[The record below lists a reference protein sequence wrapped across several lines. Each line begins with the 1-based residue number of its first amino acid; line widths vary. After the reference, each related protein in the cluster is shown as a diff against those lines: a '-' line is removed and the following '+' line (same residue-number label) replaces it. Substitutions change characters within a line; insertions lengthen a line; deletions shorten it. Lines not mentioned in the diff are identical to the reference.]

1 MSLHFVFG
9 ASGAGKSY
17 YIYQKI
23 IRESIQNPKK
33 QYLVLVPEQ
42 FTMQTQKELVRMH
55 PRKGILNIDVLSFER
70 LAFRVLEETG
80 YLCEDVLEETGKSL
94 VIRKVAQN
102 HKKELSVLG
111 EKMKRQG
118 YISEMKSMVSELRQ
132 YEVSK
137 EDMEKMLECA
147 KDKPELYYKLK
158 DIAVLYDGFF
168 EYLEGKAITREEV
181 LEVLGSVAG
190 KSKKLKE
197 SILVLD
203 GYTGFTPIQQNVL
216 EKILPL

>member
-80 YLCEDVLEETGKSL
+80 YLCEDVLEETGKEPGYPKSGTESS
-94 VIRKVAQN
+94 
-102 HKKELSVLG
+102 KKELSVLG
-111 EKMKRQG
+111 EKMKLQG

-132 YEVSK
+132 
-137 EDMEKMLECA
+137 
-147 KDKPELYYKLK
+147 
-158 DIAVLYDGFF
+158 
-168 EYLEGKAITREEV
+168 
-181 LEVLGSVAG
+181 
-190 KSKKLKE
+190 
-197 SILVLD
+197 
-203 GYTGFTPIQQNVL
+203 
-216 EKILPL
+216 

>member
-1 MSLHFVFG
+1 
-9 ASGAGKSY
+9 
-17 YIYQKI
+17 
-23 IRESIQNPKK
+23 
-33 QYLVLVPEQ
+33 
-42 FTMQTQKELVRMH
+42 
-55 PRKGILNIDVLSFER
+55 
-70 LAFRVLEETG
+70 
-80 YLCEDVLEETGKSL
+80 
-94 VIRKVAQN
+94 
-102 HKKELSVLG
+102 
-111 EKMKRQG
+111 
-118 YISEMKSMVSELRQ
+118 MKSQ
-132 YEVSK
+132 N

-216 EKILPL
+216 EKILPLCEEMYVTITIGGRGTSLCAE

>member
-80 YLCEDVLEETGKSL
+80 YL
-94 VIRKVAQN
+94 
-102 HKKELSVLG
+102 
-111 EKMKRQG
+111 
-118 YISEMKSMVSELRQ
+118 
-132 YEVSK
+132 
-137 EDMEKMLECA
+137 
-147 KDKPELYYKLK
+147 
-158 DIAVLYDGFF
+158 F
-168 EYLEGKAITREEV
+168 
-181 LEVLGSVAG
+181 
-190 KSKKLKE
+190 
-197 SILVLD
+197 
-203 GYTGFTPIQQNVL
+203 
-216 EKILPL
+216 

>member
-1 MSLHFVFG
+1 
-9 ASGAGKSY
+9 
-17 YIYQKI
+17 
-23 IRESIQNPKK
+23 
-33 QYLVLVPEQ
+33 
-42 FTMQTQKELVRMH
+42 
-55 PRKGILNIDVLSFER
+55 
-70 LAFRVLEETG
+70 
-80 YLCEDVLEETGKSL
+80 
-94 VIRKVAQN
+94 
-102 HKKELSVLG
+102 
-111 EKMKRQG
+111 MKRQG

-197 SILVLD
+197 SIPDLHRFSKM
-203 GYTGFTPIQQNVL
+203 YWRRFCPSA
-216 EKILPL
+216 KKCM

>member
-70 LAFRVLEETG
+70 LAFRVFEETA

-111 EKMKRQG
+111 EKMKLQG
-118 YISEMKSMVSELRQ
+118 YISEMKSMVSELR
-132 YEVSK
+132 
-137 EDMEKMLECA
+137 
-147 KDKPELYYKLK
+147 
-158 DIAVLYDGFF
+158 
-168 EYLEGKAITREEV
+168 
-181 LEVLGSVAG
+181 
-190 KSKKLKE
+190 
-197 SILVLD
+197 
-203 GYTGFTPIQQNVL
+203 
-216 EKILPL
+216 

>member
-1 MSLHFVFG
+1 M
-9 ASGAGKSY
+9 
-17 YIYQKI
+17 
-23 IRESIQNPKK
+23 
-33 QYLVLVPEQ
+33 
-42 FTMQTQKELVRMH
+42 
-55 PRKGILNIDVLSFER
+55 
-70 LAFRVLEETG
+70 
-80 YLCEDVLEETGKSL
+80 
-94 VIRKVAQN
+94 
-102 HKKELSVLG
+102 LG

-190 KSKKLKE
+190 KSK
-197 SILVLD
+197 
-203 GYTGFTPIQQNVL
+203 N
-216 EKILPL
+216 

>member
-1 MSLHFVFG
+1 MSLKFVFG
-9 ASGAGKSY
+9 PSGSGKSY
-17 YIYQKI
+17 QLYDYV
-23 IRESIQNPKK
+23 IRESVKFPDR
-33 QYLVLVPEQ
+33 QYIVLVPEQ

-118 YISEMKSMVSELRQ
+118 YI
-132 YEVSK
+132 
-137 EDMEKMLECA
+137 
-147 KDKPELYYKLK
+147 
-158 DIAVLYDGFF
+158 
-168 EYLEGKAITREEV
+168 
-181 LEVLGSVAG
+181 
-190 KSKKLKE
+190 
-197 SILVLD
+197 
-203 GYTGFTPIQQNVL
+203 
-216 EKILPL
+216 

>member
-1 MSLHFVFG
+1 M
-9 ASGAGKSY
+9 
-17 YIYQKI
+17 
-23 IRESIQNPKK
+23 R
-33 QYLVLVPEQ
+33 
-42 FTMQTQKELVRMH
+42 
-55 PRKGILNIDVLSFER
+55 
-70 LAFRVLEETG
+70 
-80 YLCEDVLEETGKSL
+80 
-94 VIRKVAQN
+94 
-102 HKKELSVLG
+102 
-111 EKMKRQG
+111 
-118 YISEMKSMVSELRQ
+118 LRQ

-168 EYLEGKAITREEV
+168 EYLKGKAITREEV

-216 EKILPL
+216 EKILPLCEEMYVRRICFI